1 MKRLVLASG
10 SPRRKELL
18 STLGYDFEVIV
29 SDVEEVVDHS
39 LTVNEIVKSL
49 AKQKA
54 MAVFQE
60 NRDAIVIGSDTVV
73 ACDGQILGKPHS
85 KQQCKEMMELL
96 RNKSHSVITG
106 VAILYDDQIINFADE
121 AKVYFDDISDE
132 EIEKYIEMKEPY
144 DKAGG
149 YAIQGWAGKFISKID
164 GNYYS
169 IVGLPV
175 STVYQHL
182 KNIMK

>member
-18 STLGYDFEVIV
+18 ATLGYPFEVIV
-29 SDVEEVVDHS
+29 SDIEEVVDES
-39 LTVNEIVKSL
+39 LSVSEIVKSL
-49 AKQKA
+49 ALQKA
-54 MAVFQE
+54 RAVFEGNQ
-60 NRDAIVIGSDTVV
+60 DAIVIGSDTVV
-73 ACDGQILGKPHS
+73 ACDGKILGKPHS
-85 KQQCKEMMELL
+85 KEQCKEMIELL

-132 EIEKYIEMKEPY
+132 EIAEYIEMKEPY

-149 YAIQGWAGKFISKID
+149 YAIQGWAGKFISRID

-175 STVYQHL
+175 STVYKEL
-182 KNIMK
+182 KKIS